1 MADDKELVVRVQDG
15 LYGGFRSRAGLKDLK
30 TSDELK
36 AAIGFSVG
44 LGKLEL
50 KRRRDLYTST
60 VEEHISAA
68 VHKQLK
74 ENTLDVAD
82 ASVPYMGA
90 LVLREG
96 VALGELKTGQGDDDV
111 KAAKSQRIFS
121 FTHFEKASAKVFY
134 LAKHCDDGVRQVL
147 YAQLVRLWTTGKLK
161 INDPASARR
170 TAVEAWQNI
179 MKELEAD
186 AAKEHDDAPFGPMMD
201 YLMTCYRPMYQV
213 GQTDHTSSSYVTAVR
228 MR

>member
-1 MADDKELVVRVQDG
+1 MNPPLVVTPVYRQVLKLTQGKRKLTELVLTDTKVMADDKELVVRVQDG
-15 LYGGFRSRAGLKDLK
+15 LYGGFRPRAGLKDLK

-36 AAIGFSVG
+36 TAIGFSVG

-50 KRRRDLYTST
+50 KRRQDLYTST
-60 VEEHISAA
+60 VEEHVSAA

-96 VALGELKTGQGDDDV
+96 VALGELKTGEDEE
-111 KAAKSQRIFS
+111 KLAKSQRIYS
-121 FTHFEKASAKVFY
+121 FTHFEKASAKIFY
-134 LAKHCDDGVRQVL
+134 LAKYCDDGLRQVL

-161 INDPASARR
+161 INDPPSARR

-179 MKELEAD
+179 MK
-186 AAKEHDDAPFGPMMD
+186 
-201 YLMTCYRPMYQV
+201 
-213 GQTDHTSSSYVTAVR
+213 
-228 MR
+228 